1 MQIRDIEVFK
11 NNMFIATMN
20 GLVHYNLKDK
30 IVQVF
35 NYKFLGRINK
45 VNIKTSKVWIG
56 TSQGMISYRYK

>member
-1 MQIRDIEVFK
+1 
-11 NNMFIATMN
+11 MFIATMN

-35 NYKFLGRINK
+35 DYKFLGRINK
-45 VNIKTSKVWIG
+45 INIKTSTVWIG